1 MPCLC
6 AVNASGGGGVI
17 AGLAVFA
24 VEAGGVV
31 GVVELGCV
39 LSRDRAF
46 AGDSGSRLL
55 RWHPADR
62 EILQCRFTFAYSDT

>member
-1 MPCLC
+1 MHCLC

-17 AGLAVFA
+17 AGLAVSA

-46 AGDSGSRLL
+46 AGGFRFPVASMAPSGPGDPAVPFYL
-55 RWHPADR
+55 RV
-62 EILQCRFTFAYSDT
+62 F

>member
-1 MPCLC
+1 MHCLC

-39 LSRDRAF
+39 LPRDRAF
-46 AGDSGSRLL
+46 AGGFRFPVASMAPSGPGDPAVPFYL
-55 RWHPADR
+55 RV
-62 EILQCRFTFAYSDT
+62 F